1 MQAQPRFSS
10 LPSVSSPQPSIV
22 PTRKMTLIPQGSKI
36 TTSCPRPSPYT
47 PATVVKKEEKE
58 CPPCQIICD
67 NVMRKKT
74 LSEEEK
80 FLEKFTDNQLNRIG
94 LDRNI
99 PDVVVVPRHKK
110 IQMILSDPKRLDFD
124 YDQPLENMSVGD
136 LLYVS
141 GKEKLCVHR
150 IPDRFNVR
158 RILVN
163 LIFFARKR
171 PDLMCLTDLTDD
183 DLRTIVH
190 VLEYEKDVDYSWIL
204 ERKDLEMLI
213 QTGIYPY
220 CNENF
225 ITRWRRYEILHVL
238 PVPFIQSLSFQLP
251 SSKLTMTPNEHYIVA
266 RLIDTPENPFEHIYA
281 KYRICDPEFLKLKY
295 GMIVPKT
302 WNTMDYMALNGTNFP
317 MGMCTQECL
326 LEKLIS
332 LSSKQTRKEYIAE
345 FTDLE
350 IFNEIKSY
358 VPYNTR
364 DELIDNVANLFDE
377 YEQIYFISFVPQY
390 EGRIFYGNYIRSEYY
405 TSDSL
410 SRKLEYL
417 ITQDYPLEEKM
428 EVCRITRQLQTLLL
442 ARNMMTQELAYS
454 ISRLITVYECILE
467 AQGILFNFLML
478 SPEEIAV
485 IRKIL
490 YQKYYYSQTRNSI
503 YLSCETSDFLEK
515 VPVIFPS
522 SNFLGELQQTVLM
535 MKLFFGRIPHSIRN
549 Y

>member
-503 YLSCETSDFLEK
+503 YLSCETSDFLEE

>member
-1 MQAQPRFSS
+1 
-10 LPSVSSPQPSIV
+10 
-22 PTRKMTLIPQGSKI
+22 
-36 TTSCPRPSPYT
+36 
-47 PATVVKKEEKE
+47 
-58 CPPCQIICD
+58 
-67 NVMRKKT
+67 
-74 LSEEEK
+74 
-80 FLEKFTDNQLNRIG
+80 
-94 LDRNI
+94 
-99 PDVVVVPRHKK
+99 
-110 IQMILSDPKRLDFD
+110 
-124 YDQPLENMSVGD
+124 
-136 LLYVS
+136 
-141 GKEKLCVHR
+141 
-150 IPDRFNVR
+150 
-158 RILVN
+158 
-163 LIFFARKR
+163 
-171 PDLMCLTDLTDD
+171 
-183 DLRTIVH
+183 
-190 VLEYEKDVDYSWIL
+190 
-204 ERKDLEMLI
+204 
-213 QTGIYPY
+213 
-220 CNENF
+220 
-225 ITRWRRYEILHVL
+225 
-238 PVPFIQSLSFQLP
+238 
-251 SSKLTMTPNEHYIVA
+251 VA

-503 YLSCETSDFLEK
+503 YLSCETSDFLEE